1 MVMMMAPGGTKEMC
15 RMVLDEGADAV
26 YVGVIGWSRR
36 GSEHELTDDDIREV
50 IDYAD
55 RLGKEVRVV
64 VNTLPSSTEV
74 PMFLDRI
81 AMYASWGAKG
91 FMISDVGCM
100 RLVKEMLPDVAIHT
114 SVGCGITNHRDV
126 QFLSDIGATYVVLPY
141 RLSVEEIAEMKAK
154 TGVGIEVFLFK
165 TPSGGKICPGK
176 CMMSSYFSY
185 RHWLDDNG
193 KDHFFGSASRGGDC
207 LRICQTNWEF
217 EVNDVS
223 FREGM
228 TIKTNPALWLD
239 ELPAYLAAGV
249 DCLKVPGRD
258 RSDILVRDIVRF
270 YRRVLDVIAESDAP
284 DLAPFR
290 PELETFRQRWVVERG
305 HRDRRLISEAE
316 REAMR
321 AERAAFRNSARP
333 AAAAQ

>member
-1 MVMMMAPGGTKEMC
+1 MVMMMAPGGTKDMC
-15 RMVLDEGADAV
+15 RMVLDEGAEAV

-36 GSEHELTDDDIREV
+36 GSEHELTDDEIREV

-55 RLGKEVRVV
+55 RRGKEVRVV

-74 PMFLDRI
+74 PMFLERI

-91 FMISDVGCM
+91 FMISDIGCM
-100 RLVKEMLPDVAIHT
+100 RLVKQTLPDVAIHT
-114 SVGCGITNHRDV
+114 SVGCGITNHMDV

-141 RLSVEEIAEMKAK
+141 RLTVEEIAEMKAK
-154 TGVGIEVFLFK
+154 SGVGIEVFLFK

-185 RHWLDDNG
+185 RRWIDDTG
-193 KDHFFGSASRGGDC
+193 KDHFFGSASCGGDC
-207 LRICQTNWEF
+207 LRVCQTNWEF
-217 EVNDVS
+217 EIDDTAY
-223 FREGM
+223 RQRM
-228 TIKTNPALWLD
+228 TIKTNPALWLE

-258 RSDILVRDIVRF
+258 RSDLLVRDIVRF
-270 YRRVLDVIAESDAP
+270 YRRVLDVIASSDVP
-284 DLAPFR
+284 DLSAFR

-305 HRDRRLISEAE
+305 NRDRRLIGEAE
-316 REAMR
+316 REALR
-321 AERAAFRNSARP
+321 AERAALRPHPINSI
-333 AAAAQ
+333 AAQ